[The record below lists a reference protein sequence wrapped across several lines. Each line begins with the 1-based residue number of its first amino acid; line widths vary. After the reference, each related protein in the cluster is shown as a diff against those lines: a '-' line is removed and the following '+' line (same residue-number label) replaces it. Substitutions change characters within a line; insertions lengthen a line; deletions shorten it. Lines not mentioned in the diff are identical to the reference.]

1 MSRQLIARNSDLCS
15 LSDEGYTVAIVA
27 SWLVI
32 GDVPYLDSMG
42 DPHTDGKLVMALTL
56 AGDQTQAP
64 QDHTAYFVGGVP
76 HGQDGEPLHRI
87 INNCDATELAAS
99 LVASCFFSA
108 KPVGRSYRDFHDKV
122 VAYVGHIAG
131 PAQAVDPKVT
141 AQRYRPEVAEDSDSG
156 PFRYLDTAS
165 ARASITELAQRLAF
179 ERVGIIGLGGSGR
192 YVLDFVAKTWV
203 PEIHLF
209 DADPFLSHNAF
220 REPGTTSLEE
230 LNTMPLKVDHAA
242 AIYDRMRTGIV
253 PHPIFIDDSNSDL
266 LNGMTFVFIAI
277 DDAAAKPPIIEA
289 LLRFE
294 IPFIDLGMGV
304 EVVDGRL
311 TGIIRSTT
319 VTPTH
324 PELASRIPTAAVQA
338 NDDYRSNVQIAELNA
353 LNAIL
358 AVLAWKRYRGICAD
372 ADGPVNTMFS
382 IDTNSLINEAASS
395 FGQVVDAA

>member
-1 MSRQLIARNSDLCS
+1 MSRQLIGRNPDLRR
-15 LSDEGYTVAIVA
+15 LRDDGYTVIIVS

-32 GDVPYLDSMG
+32 GDVPYLDASG
-42 DPHTDGKLVMALTL
+42 EPHTDGKLVMALTL

-76 HGQDGEPLHRI
+76 HGQDGEPLNKI
-87 INNCDATELAAS
+87 INNCNATELAAA
-99 LVASCFFSA
+99 LVAACYFSA
-108 KPVGRSYRDFHDKV
+108 KPIGRSYRDFEDKV

-131 PAQAVDPKVT
+131 PAQAVDPDLT
-141 AQRYRPEVAEDSDSG
+141 AQRYRPDVTEDSDDG

-165 ARASITELAQRLAF
+165 ARSSITEVAQRLAT

-209 DADPFLSHNAF
+209 DADRFLSHNAF
-220 REPGTTSLEE
+220 REPGASTLEE
-230 LNTMPLKVDHAA
+230 LNTMPFKVEHAA

-253 PHPIFIDDSNSDL
+253 THPIFIDHSNSDVL
-266 LNGMTFVFIAI
+266 KDLTFVFIVI
-277 DDAAAKPPIIEA
+277 DDAVAKAPIVEA

-294 IPFIDLGMGV
+294 IPFVDLGMGV

-319 VTPTH
+319 VTPAH
-324 PELASRIPTAAVQA
+324 PELASRIPTLTVQGD
-338 NDDYRSNVQIAELNA
+338 DDYRSNVQIAELNA
-353 LNAIL
+353 LNATL
-358 AVLAWKRYRGICAD
+358 AVMAWKRYRGIYAD
-372 ADGPVNTMFS
+372 ADGPANTMLS
-382 IDTNSLINEAASS
+382 IDTNSIINEPASAFGTVVEAA
-395 FGQVVDAA
+395 